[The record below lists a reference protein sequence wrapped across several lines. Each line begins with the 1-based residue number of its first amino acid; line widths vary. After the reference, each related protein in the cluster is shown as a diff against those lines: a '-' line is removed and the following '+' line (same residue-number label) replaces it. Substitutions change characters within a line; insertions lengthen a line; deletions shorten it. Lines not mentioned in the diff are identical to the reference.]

1 MSVSTLSRPI
11 QIALA
16 VSGRILQPRPY
27 FVTLTL
33 YLVAMWFLRLWLF
46 PAGSAD
52 DAEQLFFAQ
61 SFELG
66 YKAGQPPL
74 YTWIVWSA
82 EQVFGVSLGLVVAIK
97 YGFIWLT
104 HLLAFILGRQLTN
117 SSRWGVLT
125 SLCLFAIYYLAW
137 DSILNYSQTVLIAA
151 LAFAGV
157 AAVRAIVRNGS
168 ASAAVT
174 LGLIVGVGI
183 MTKYNFA
190 LFSVALIGAALLDR
204 RGRGTLIGRGGVFG
218 LIAAALISLPHLVW
232 LITGHVSGAALTQA
246 VPAMSATDGSAFA
259 WGPFLAARGVGLLD
273 TLEATVSILLPF
285 LVIWLIFF
293 PRSARRIGSAA
304 GETVTAD
311 LRLMERIFGLFLLQ
325 VLLLVAVAGMTEV
338 RNHWFI
344 VLVPFVAYAVL
355 RTAAVYGDPAD
366 PRPLACSA
374 VLLMLACAVT
384 VGIATAAILEKQ
396 TCFECDMVIP
406 YDKVA
411 ENLKSRGFSRGNVF
425 ASDQPSQ
432 IAGNLR
438 PYFPGAQ
445 LNSLVFSAYQP
456 PEPKKSTGCLAIWM
470 AATDT
475 VQSTVTNANS
485 LRQWLGLS
493 DEESRLRNGQFDI
506 EIANGRRQTYGYIL
520 IGESDLVGVCK

>member
-125 SLCLFAIYYLAW
+125 SLSLFAIYYLAW

-190 LFSVALIGAALLDR
+190 LFSVALIGAALLNR

-293 PRSARRIGSAA
+293 PRSTRRIGPAA
-304 GETVTAD
+304 GEDIIAD

-344 VLVPFVAYAVL
+344 VLAPCIAYATT
-355 RTAAVYGDPAD
+355 RTAAVYGDSAGL
-366 PRPLACSA
+366 RTRCYSTVMLFLAFVVLIGLGAYA
-374 VLLMLACAVT
+374 VV
-384 VGIATAAILEKQ
+384 EKQ
-396 TCFECDMVIP
+396 TCVECDMVIP
-406 YDKVA
+406 YGHVA
-411 ENLKSRGFSRGNVF
+411 EKLNARGFRNGLIF
-425 ASDQPSQ
+425 TSDQPAQ
-432 IAGNLR
+432 VAGNLR
-438 PYFPGAQ
+438 PYLSGSKFKSLIFPSYNPSAND
-445 LNSLVFSAYQP
+445 LSLA
-456 PEPKKSTGCLAIWM
+456 CLAVWL
-470 AATDT
+470 AATNKT
-475 VQSTVTNANS
+475 PSTVTNSNI
-485 LRQWLGLS
+485 LREKLGLS
-493 DEESRLRNGQFDI
+493 PTEISQRSGQF
-506 EIANGRRQTYGYIL
+506 EVAIAQGSRQTYAYIL
-520 IGESDLVGVCK
+520 VRKHESIGNCK